1 MPGTRMSRILLLLS
15 ICLLAAPFAFAQ
27 QTGSI
32 SGKVTATDGSTLPG
46 VTVEARSTV
55 LPQPR
60 TTVTS
65 ENGEYRLPLLPP
77 GRYTVTYTLAGM
89 DTVTR
94 SIDVLLNQDNTTN
107 VALGVGAVSESIT
120 VTAEQS
126 LVDTDSTEL
135 KSAVSEQLIEQLP
148 VGQNYRDLI
157 KLAPAVAYSEELVR
171 GPSAGGS
178 GQDNVYN
185 FDGVN
190 VTLPLFGTLA
200 SEASAQDVEQ
210 ISIIKGGAK
219 AMDFNRA
226 GGFLFD
232 SVSKSGTSEFD
243 GMISY
248 QIQNDA
254 LTSDVTTGQ
263 LSTYDRDRAWATLNA
278 GGPVLRDRLFF
289 YGSYYRPTVSD
300 ESSANA
306 YGPTPDYEDTRD
318 EYFGKLTYTPT
329 QSLLFNGSYRHSDRT
344 ELGASIGTREAGTA
358 GAGNE
363 AGLRIGIFEGSWII
377 SNNSFATAR
386 WTDFANETT
395 GRPNNPLDNVG
406 ISTTLGTQLNI
417 NALET
422 LGYFSIPAPI
432 AGNTAFNEFIQ
443 PLINKYGYI
452 DAASGQRTGGGA
464 VGSYFQ
470 FDQNDF
476 FRREAQLNYDV
487 TRGTQVAN
495 DLHFGVQRTVDTEHL
510 LRRSNGWG
518 QITVPGG
525 RTTCP
530 ARVTSCAGQSIFY
543 QAMFQQQSLGSV
555 PVIESEVETLNVEAN
570 DTIRRGN
577 WSYNLGVVL
586 SQDTFFG
593 QGLRENSDTI
603 SGFELAAGNRYKM
616 HQIGFGEQIQPRLGV
631 TYAYNGTDN
640 VYASYARYNPSASSL
655 PRAASWARNLATN
668 INAYF
673 DANGV
678 LIGVDPIAGSAGKLF
693 QEGLRPRTVN
703 EYLIGTSQQ
712 ITSGLSTRVYG
723 RYRFTNHFWE
733 DTNNN
738 ARLLANAP
746 GDIPHELYVAD
757 LPAKLAQIGT
767 GGSNGSYVIAELDG
781 AFTKYF
787 EATAEGDWRSGNF
800 TAKGSYTFSHYY
812 GNFDQDNTTSVNDAN
827 TFIGSSFIGD
837 SAGRQIWDFRYGR
850 LRGDRPHLL
859 KAYGTYQL
867 PWNATVGAFGL
878 YQSGHPWE
886 AWSYEPYVA
895 ITASTSDSS
904 RYAEPAGRR
913 RTPSHQQL
921 DLSYTQNFSIFGGR
935 NFQLAAEVFNVF
947 DKQTGYNPQPA
958 VHAIDFG
965 QFRSF
970 YAPRRIQLAARF
982 YF

>member
-1 MPGTRMSRILLLLS
+1 MPGTRVSRILLLLS
-15 ICLLAAPFAFAQ
+15 LCLLAAPFAFAQ

-32 SGKVTATDGSTLPG
+32 SGRVTATDGSFLPG

-65 ENGEYRLPLLPP
+65 ETGEYRLPLLPV

-94 SIDVLLNQDNTTN
+94 GVDVLLGQDNETS
-107 VALGVGAVSESIT
+107 VALGVGALSENIT
-120 VTAEQS
+120 VTADAS
-126 LVDTDSTEL
+126 LVDTDSTEI
-135 KSAVSEQLIEQLP
+135 KTAVSEQLIQELP

-157 KLAPAVAYSEELVR
+157 KLAPAVTYTEESVR

-200 SEASAQDVEQ
+200 SEAAAHDVEQ
-210 ISIIKGGAK
+210 ISIVKGGAK

-243 GMISY
+243 GMVSY
-248 QIQNDA
+248 QVQNDA
-254 LTSDVTTGQ
+254 LTSDVTSAV
-263 LSTYDRDRAWATLNA
+263 LSNYERDRAWATLNI
-278 GGPVLRDRLFF
+278 GGPILRERLFF
-289 YGSYYRPTVSD
+289 YGSYYRPTVAD
-300 ESSANA
+300 EGSSNV
-306 YGPTPDYEDTRD
+306 YGPTPDYKDTRN

-329 QSLLFNGSYRHSDRT
+329 QSLLFNGSYRDSERT
-344 ELGASIGTREAGTA
+344 ELAASIGQREAGTA
-358 GAGNE
+358 GAGND
-363 AGLRIGIFEGSWII
+363 AGLRIAIFEGSWII
-377 SNNSFATAR
+377 SNNSFATAK

-395 GRPNNPLDNVG
+395 GRPNNPLDVT
-406 ISTTLGTQLNI
+406 ISTALGTRLDLAN
-417 NALET
+417 LPS
-422 LGYFSIPAPI
+422 LGYFSIPARI
-432 AGNTAFNEFIQ
+432 EGNVAFNEFIQ
-443 PLINKYGYI
+443 PLLDRYGYI
-452 DAASGQRTGGGA
+452 HPETGVRTGGGA

-476 FRREAQLNYDV
+476 FREEAQLNYDV
-487 TRGTQVAN
+487 TLGSLLAH
-495 DLHFGVQRTVDTEHL
+495 DLHFGAQRTVDTEHL

-525 RTTCP
+525 RATCP
-530 ARVTSCAGQSIFY
+530 ARVTSCAGQQIFY

-555 PVIESEVETLNVEAN
+555 PVIESEVETINLEVN
-570 DTIRRGN
+570 DTIRWGD
-577 WSYNLGVVL
+577 WSFNVGAVV
-586 SQDTFFG
+586 SQDSYFG
-593 QGLRENSDTI
+593 QGLREADTI
-603 SGFELAAGNRYKM
+603 SGFEAAVGNRYKM
-616 HQIGFGEQIQPRLGV
+616 HEIDFMEQFQPRLGV
-631 TYAYNGTDN
+631 TYAYNGQDN

-655 PRAASWARNLATN
+655 PRAASWARQLAAN

-693 QEGLRPRTVN
+693 QEGIKPRKV
-703 EYLIGTSQQ
+703 EEALIGTSQQ
-712 ITSGLSTRVYG
+712 LTSGLSARLYG
-723 RYRFTNHFWE
+723 RYRHTTRFWE

-738 ARLLANAP
+738 NRFLANAP
-746 GDIPHELYVAD
+746 VGVPRAFYIEN
-757 LPAKLAQIGT
+757 LPEKLAQIGT
-767 GGSNGSYVIAELDG
+767 GGTNNSYVIAELDG
-781 AFTKYF
+781 SFTKYF
-787 EATAEGDWRSGNF
+787 EATTEADWRRGN
-800 TAKGSYTFSHYY
+800 TTLKGSYTFSHYY
-812 GNFDQDNTTSVNDAN
+812 GNFDQDNTTSVNDMN
-827 TFIGSSFIGD
+827 TFVGSSLIAD
-837 SAGRQIWDFRYGR
+837 AAGRQIWDFRYGR

-859 KAYGTYQL
+859 KVYGTYQL
-867 PWNATVGAFGL
+867 PWNATVGAFAL

-886 AWSYEPYVA
+886 HWNYEPYVA
-895 ITASTSDSS
+895 LTSSTIESG

-913 RTPSHQQL
+913 RTPSHTQV
-921 DLSYTQNFSIFGGR
+921 DFSYTQNIGIFGGR
-935 NFQLAAEVFNVF
+935 NFQLAAEVFNLF
-947 DKQTGYNPQPA
+947 DRQTGYNPQPA
-958 VHAIDFG
+958 VHSG
-965 QFRSF
+965 TLGEFRSF

>member
-1 MPGTRMSRILLLLS
+1 MPGTRVSRILLLLS
-15 ICLLAAPFAFAQ
+15 LCLLAAPFAFAQ

-32 SGKVTATDGSTLPG
+32 SGRVTATDGSFLPG

-65 ENGEYRLPLLPP
+65 ETGEYRLPLLPV

-94 SIDVLLNQDNTTN
+94 SVDVLLGQDNETS
-107 VALGVGAVSESIT
+107 VALGVGALSENIT
-120 VTAEQS
+120 VTADAS
-126 LVDTDSTEL
+126 LVDTDSTEI
-135 KSAVSEQLIEQLP
+135 KTAVSEQLIQELP

-157 KLAPAVAYSEELVR
+157 KLAPAVTYTEDAVR
-171 GPSAGGS
+171 GASAGGS

-200 SEASAQDVEQ
+200 SEAAAHDVEQ
-210 ISIIKGGAK
+210 ISILKGGAK

-248 QIQNDA
+248 QVQNDA
-254 LTSDVTTGQ
+254 LTSDVTSAV
-263 LSTYDRDRAWATLNA
+263 LSTYDRDRAWATLNI
-278 GGPVLRDRLFF
+278 GGPILRERLFF
-289 YGSYYRPTVSD
+289 YGSYYRPTVTD
-300 ESSANA
+300 EGSANV
-306 YGPTPDYEDTRD
+306 YGPTPDYEDTRN

-329 QSLLFNGSYRHSDRT
+329 QSLLFNGSYRDSERT
-344 ELGASIGTREAGTA
+344 ELAASIGQREAGSA
-358 GAGNE
+358 GAGND
-363 AGLRIGIFEGSWII
+363 AGLRIAIFEGSWII
-377 SNNSFATAR
+377 SNNSFATAK

-395 GRPNNPLDNVG
+395 GRPNNPLDVT
-406 ISTTLGTQLNI
+406 ISTALGTRLDLTN
-417 NALET
+417 LPS
-422 LGYFSIPAPI
+422 LGYFSVPAPI
-432 AGNTAFNEFIQ
+432 ANNTAFNEFIQ
-443 PLINKYGYI
+443 PLINQYGYVVN
-452 DAASGQRTGGGA
+452 GVRTGGGA

-476 FRREAQLNYDV
+476 FRKEGQLNYDI
-487 TRGTQVAN
+487 TLGSQLAH
-495 DLHFGVQRTVDTEHL
+495 DLHFGAQRTVDTEHL

-530 ARVTSCAGQSIFY
+530 SRVTSCAGQQIFY
-543 QAMFQQQSLGSV
+543 QAQFQQQSLGSV
-555 PVIESEVETLNVEAN
+555 PVIESEVESTNLEIN
-570 DTIRRGN
+570 DTLRWGD
-577 WSYNLGVVL
+577 WSFNVGAVISEDKY
-586 SQDTFFG
+586 FG
-593 QGLRENSDTI
+593 QGLREADTI
-603 SGFELAAGNRYKM
+603 SGFEAAVGNRYKM
-616 HQIGFGEQIQPRLGV
+616 HEIGFEEQFQPRLGV
-631 TYAYNGTDN
+631 TYAYNGQDN

-673 DANGV
+673 DANGL

-693 QEGLRPRTVN
+693 QEGIKPRKV
-703 EYLIGTSQQ
+703 EELLIGTSQQ
-712 ITSGLSTRVYG
+712 VTSGLSARLYG
-723 RYRFTNHFWE
+723 RYRHTTRFWE

-738 ARLLANAP
+738 NRLLANAP
-746 GDIPHELYVAD
+746 VGVPHELYIAN
-757 LPAKLAQIGT
+757 LPEKLAQIGT
-767 GGSNGSYVIAELDG
+767 GGTNNSYVIAELDG
-781 AFTKYF
+781 SFTKYF
-787 EATAEGDWRSGNF
+787 EATTEADWRSGNA
-800 TAKGSYTFSHYY
+800 TVKGSYTYSHYY
-812 GNFDQDNTTSVNDAN
+812 GNFDQDNTTSVNDMN
-827 TFIGSSFIGD
+827 TFIGSSLIAD
-837 SAGRQIWDFRYGR
+837 AAGRQIWDFRYGR

-859 KAYGTYQL
+859 KVYGTYQL
-867 PWNATVGAFGL
+867 PWNASVGAFAL

-886 AWSYEPYVA
+886 HWSYEPYVA
-895 ITASTSDSS
+895 LTASTSDSG

-913 RTPSHQQL
+913 RTPAHTQV
-921 DLSYTQNFSIFGGR
+921 DFSYTQNIGIFGGR

-958 VHAIDFG
+958 VHAVDFG

>member
-1 MPGTRMSRILLLLS
+1 MPGTRVSRILLLLS
-15 ICLLAAPFAFAQ
+15 VCLLAAPFAFAQ

-32 SGKVTATDGSTLPG
+32 SGRVTATDGSFLPG

-65 ENGEYRLPLLPP
+65 ETGEYRLPLLPV

-94 SIDVLLNQDNTTN
+94 SVDVQLGQDNETS
-107 VALGVGAVSESIT
+107 VALGVGALSENIT
-120 VTAEQS
+120 VTADAS
-126 LVDTDSTEL
+126 LVDVDSTEI
-135 KSAVSEQLIEQLP
+135 KTAVSEQLIQELP

-157 KLAPAVAYSEELVR
+157 KLAPAVTYSEETVR
-171 GPSAGGS
+171 GPSAGAS

-200 SEASAQDVEQ
+200 SEAAAHDVEQ

-219 AMDFNRA
+219 AMDFTRA

-232 SVSKSGTSEFD
+232 SVSKSGTSELD

-254 LTSDVTTGQ
+254 LTSEVTSAV
-263 LSTYDRDRAWATLNA
+263 LSTYDRDRAWATLNI
-278 GGPVLRDRLFF
+278 GGPILRERLFF
-289 YGSYYRPTVSD
+289 YGSYYRPTVTD
-300 ESSANA
+300 EGSANV
-306 YGPTPDYEDTRD
+306 YGPTPDYEDTRN

-329 QSLLFNGSYRHSDRT
+329 QTLLFNGSYRDSERT
-344 ELGASIGTREAGTA
+344 ELAASIGQREAGSA

-363 AGLRIGIFEGSWII
+363 AGLRIAIFEGSWII
-377 SNNSFATAR
+377 SNNSFATVK

-395 GRPNNPLDNVG
+395 GRPNNPLDVP
-406 ISTTLGTQLNI
+406 ISTTLGTRLDLANLN
-417 NALET
+417 T
-422 LGYFSIPAPI
+422 LGYFSVPAPI
-432 AGNTAFNEFIQ
+432 ANNAAFNEFIQ
-443 PLINKYGYI
+443 PIINQYGYI
-452 DAASGQRTGGGA
+452 DPNSGARTGGGA

-476 FRREAQLNYDV
+476 FREEMQLNYDV
-487 TRGTQVAN
+487 TIGTLVAH
-495 DLHFGVQRTVDTEHL
+495 DLHFGAQQSTDTEHL

-530 ARVTSCAGQSIFY
+530 ARVTSCAGQQIFY

-555 PVIESEVETLNVEAN
+555 PVIESEVESVNLELN
-570 DTIRRGN
+570 DTIRMGD
-577 WSYNLGVVL
+577 WSFNVGAVL
-586 SQDTFFG
+586 SQDTYFG
-593 QGLRENSDTI
+593 QGLREADTI
-603 SGFELAAGNRYKM
+603 SGYEAAAGNRYEM

-631 TYAYNGTDN
+631 TYAYNGSDN
-640 VYASYARYNPSASSL
+640 VYASYARYNPAASSL

-673 DANGV
+673 DVTGA

-693 QEGLRPRTVN
+693 QDGIKPRTVN
-703 EYLIGTSQQ
+703 EYLVGTSQQ
-712 ITSGLSTRVYG
+712 ITSGLSARLYG
-723 RYRFTNHFWE
+723 RYRYTNHFWE

-746 GDIPHELYVAD
+746 AGIPRELYVAD
-757 LPAKLAQIGT
+757 LPAKLGQIGT
-767 GGSNGSYVIAELDG
+767 GGSNNSYVIAELDG

-787 EATAEGDWRSGNF
+787 EATTEADWRAGNA
-800 TAKGSYTFSHYY
+800 TVKGSYTFSHYY

-827 TFIGSSFIGD
+827 TFVGSSFIGD
-837 SAGRQIWDFRYGR
+837 AAGRQIWDFRYGR

-859 KAYGTYQL
+859 KVYGTYQL

-886 AWSYEPYVA
+886 MWSYEPYVA
-895 ITASTSDSS
+895 LTASTSDSS

-913 RTPSHQQL
+913 RTPSHTQV
-921 DLSYTQNFSIFGGR
+921 DFSYTQNIGVFGGR

-947 DKQTGYNPQPA
+947 DRQTGYNPQPA

>member
-1 MPGTRMSRILLLLS
+1 
-15 ICLLAAPFAFAQ
+15 
-27 QTGSI
+27 
-32 SGKVTATDGSTLPG
+32 
-46 VTVEARSTV
+46 VEARSTV

-60 TTVTS
+60 TTITS
-65 ENGEYRLPLLPP
+65 ETGEYRLPLLPV

-89 DTVTR
+89 DTATR
-94 SIDVLLNQDNTTN
+94 SVDVLLNQDNSVN
-107 VALGVGAVSESIT
+107 AALGVGALSENIT
-120 VTAEQS
+120 VTAQAS
-126 LVDTDSTEL
+126 LIDVDSTEI
-135 KSAVSEQLIEQLP
+135 KTAISEQLIQELP

-200 SEASAQDVEQ
+200 SEAAAHDIEQ
-210 ISIIKGGAK
+210 ISVIKGGAK

-232 SVSKSGTSEFD
+232 SVSKSGTSELD

-254 LTSDVTTGQ
+254 LTSDVKTGS
-263 LSTYDRDRAWATLNA
+263 LATYDRDRAWATLNV
-278 GGPVLRDRLFF
+278 GGPILRERLFF
-289 YGSYYRPTVSD
+289 YGSYYRPTVAD
-300 ESSANA
+300 QSSANA
-306 YGPTPDYEDTRD
+306 YGPTPDYEDTRN

-329 QSLLFNGSYRHSDRT
+329 QSLLFNGSYRDSNRT
-344 ELGASIGTREAGTA
+344 ELGASIGQREAGTA

-377 SNNSFATAR
+377 NNNSFATVK

-395 GRPNNPLDNVG
+395 GRPNNPLDVG
-406 ISTTLGTQLNI
+406 ISTALGTRLDLN
-417 NALET
+417 NLET

-432 AGNTAFNEFIQ
+432 ANNAAFNEFIQ

-452 DAASGQRTGGGA
+452 DPNSGQRTGGGA

-476 FRREAQLNYDV
+476 FRKEMQLNYDI
-487 TRGTQVAN
+487 TIGALVAH
-495 DLHFGVQRTVDTEHL
+495 DLHVGAQRTVDTEHL

-530 ARVTSCAGQSIFY
+530 ARVTSCAGQQIFY
-543 QAMFQQQSLGSV
+543 QAQFQQQSLGSV
-555 PVIESEVETLNVEAN
+555 PVIESEVESVNLELN
-570 DTIRRGN
+570 DTIRWGD
-577 WSYNLGVVL
+577 WSFNAGAVI

-593 QGLRENSDTI
+593 QGLRENSSTL
-603 SGFELAAGNRYKM
+603 SGYEAAVGNRYKM
-616 HQIGFGEQIQPRLGV
+616 HQIDFADQIQPRLGV
-631 TYAYNGTDN
+631 TYAYNGSDN
-640 VYASYARYNPSASSL
+640 VYGSYARYNPASSSL
-655 PRAASWARNLATN
+655 PRAASWARNLAAN

-673 DANGV
+673 DASGV
-678 LIGVDPIAGSAGKLF
+678 LIGVDPIAGSSGKLF
-693 QEGLRPRTVN
+693 VEGIKPRTVN

-712 ITSGLSTRVYG
+712 FTPGLSGRLYG
-723 RYRFTNHFWE
+723 RYRYTNHFWE

-746 GDIPHELYVAD
+746 ADIPHDLYIED
-757 LPAKLAQIGT
+757 LAAKLAQIGS
-767 GGSNGSYVIAELDG
+767 GSTYVIAELDG

-787 EATAEGDWRSGNF
+787 EATAEGDWRSGN
-800 TAKGSYTFSHYY
+800 ANVKGSYTFSHYY

-827 TFIGSSFIGD
+827 VFVGSSFIGD
-837 SAGRQIWDFRYGR
+837 SAGRQLWDFRYGR

-859 KAYGTYQL
+859 KVYGTYQL
-867 PWNATVGAFGL
+867 PWHATVGAFGL

-895 ITASTSDSS
+895 LTASTSDSS

-913 RTPSHQQL
+913 RTPSHQQV
-921 DLSYTQNFSIFGGR
+921 DLSYTQNFSILGGR
-935 NFQLAAEVFNVF
+935 NFQLAAEIFNVF

>member
-1 MPGTRMSRILLLLS
+1 MPGTRVSRYLLLLS
-15 ICLLAAPFAFAQ
+15 LCLLAAPFAFAQ

-32 SGKVTATDGSTLPG
+32 SGRVTATDGSFLPG
-46 VTVEARSTV
+46 VTVEARAIV

-65 ENGEYRLPLLPP
+65 ETGEYRLPLLPV

-94 SIDVLLNQDNTTN
+94 SVDVLLGQDNETS
-107 VALGVGAVSESIT
+107 VALGVGALSENIT
-120 VTAEQS
+120 VTADAS
-126 LVDTDSTEL
+126 LVDTDSTEI
-135 KSAVSEQLIEQLP
+135 KTAVSEQLIQELP

-157 KLAPAVAYSEELVR
+157 KLAPAVTYSEETVR

-200 SEASAQDVEQ
+200 SEAAAHDVEQ
-210 ISIIKGGAK
+210 ISILKGGAK

-232 SVSKSGTSEFD
+232 SVSKSGTSELD
-243 GMISY
+243 GMVSY

-254 LTSDVTTGQ
+254 LTSDVTTGT
-263 LSTYDRDRAWATLNA
+263 LATYDRDRAWATLNI
-278 GGPVLRDRLFF
+278 GGPLLRERLFF
-289 YGSYYRPTVSD
+289 YGSYYRPTVTD

-306 YGPTPDYEDTRD
+306 YGPTPDYEDTRN

-329 QSLLFNGSYRHSDRT
+329 QSLLFNGSYRDSERT
-344 ELGASIGTREAGTA
+344 ELAASIGQREAGTA
-358 GAGNE
+358 GAGND

-377 SNNSFATAR
+377 NNNSFATVK

-395 GRPNNPLDNVG
+395 GRPNNPLDVA
-406 ISTTLGTQLNI
+406 ISTALGTRLDLAN
-417 NALET
+417 LHT

-432 AGNTAFNEFIQ
+432 ANNVAFNEFIQ
-443 PLINKYGYI
+443 PLINQYGYI
-452 DAASGQRTGGGA
+452 DSNTGQRTGGGA

-476 FRREAQLNYDV
+476 FREEIQANYDITV
-487 TRGTQVAN
+487 GSVIAH
-495 DLHFGVQRTVDTEHL
+495 DLHVGAQRTVDTEHL

-530 ARVTSCAGQSIFY
+530 ARVTSCAGQQIFY

-555 PVIESEVETLNVEAN
+555 PVIESEVEVINLELN
-570 DTIRRGN
+570 DTIRYGD
-577 WSYNLGVVL
+577 WSFNVGAVV
-586 SQDTFFG
+586 SQDTYFG
-593 QGLRENSDTI
+593 QGLREADTI
-603 SGFELAAGNRYKM
+603 SGFEAAVGNRYEM
-616 HQIGFGEQIQPRLGV
+616 HKIDFFEQFQPRLGL
-631 TYAYNGTDN
+631 TYAYNGQDS
-640 VYASYARYNPSASSL
+640 VYGSYARYHPSASSL
-655 PRAASWARNLATN
+655 PRAASWARNLAAN

-673 DANGV
+673 DVNGA

-693 QEGLRPRTVN
+693 QEGIKPRKV
-703 EYLIGTSQQ
+703 EELLVGTSQQ
-712 ITSGLSTRVYG
+712 ITSGLSARLYG
-723 RYRFTNHFWE
+723 RYRHTTRFWE

-738 ARLLANAP
+738 NRFLANAP
-746 GDIPHELYVAD
+746 AGVPRAFYVEN
-757 LPAKLAQIGT
+757 LPEKLAQIGT
-767 GGSNGSYVIAELDG
+767 GGTNNSYVIAELDG

-787 EATAEGDWRSGNF
+787 EATTEADWRAGNA
-800 TAKGSYTFSHYY
+800 TVKGSYTFSHYY

-827 TFIGSSFIGD
+827 TFVGSSFIGD
-837 SAGRQIWDFRYGR
+837 AAGRQIWDFRYGR

-859 KAYGTYQL
+859 KVYGTYQL
-867 PWNATVGAFGL
+867 PWNATVGAFAL

-886 AWSYEPYVA
+886 HWSYEPYVA
-895 ITASTSDSS
+895 LTASTSDSS

-913 RTPSHQQL
+913 RTPSHTQV
-921 DLSYTQNFSIFGGR
+921 DVSYTQNIGIFGGR

-947 DKQTGYNPQPA
+947 DRQTGYNPQPA

-965 QFRSF
+965 NFRSF

>member
-1 MPGTRMSRILLLLS
+1 MPGTRVSRILLLIS
-15 ICLLAAPFAFAQ
+15 ICLIAAPFAFAQ

-32 SGKVTATDGSTLPG
+32 SGRVSATDGSFLPG

-65 ENGEYRLPLLPP
+65 ETGEYRLPLLPV
-77 GRYTVTYTLAGM
+77 GRYTVTYSLAGM
-89 DTVTR
+89 DTATR
-94 SIDVLLNQDNTTN
+94 TVNVLLGQDNTTN
-107 VALGVGAVSESIT
+107 VALGVAGVSESIT
-120 VTAEQS
+120 VTADAS
-126 LVDTDSTEL
+126 LVDVDSTEI
-135 KSAVSEQLIEQLP
+135 KTAVSEQLIQELP

-157 KLAPAVAYSEELVR
+157 KLAPAVAYSEETVR

-178 GQDNVYN
+178 GQDNVYQ

-200 SEASAQDVEQ
+200 SEAAAHDVEQ
-210 ISIIKGGAK
+210 ISVIKGGAK

-243 GMISY
+243 GMVSY

-254 LTSDVTTGQ
+254 LTSDVKTGS
-263 LSTYDRDRAWATLNA
+263 LATYDRDQTWVTLNA
-278 GGPVLRDRLFF
+278 GGPIIRERLFF
-289 YGSYYRPTVSD
+289 YGSFYRPTVTD

-306 YGPTPDYEDTRD
+306 YGPTPDYEDTRN

-329 QSLLFNGSYRHSDRT
+329 QSLLFNGSYRDSDRT
-344 ELGASIGTREAGTA
+344 ELAASIGTREAGTA

-363 AGLRIGIFEGSWII
+363 AGLRIAILEGSWII
-377 SNNSFATAR
+377 SNNSFATAK

-395 GRPNNPLDNVG
+395 GRPNNPLDVQ
-406 ISTTLGTQLNI
+406 ISTALGTRLDLSNLQ
-417 NALET
+417 T
-422 LGYFSIPAPI
+422 LGYFTVPVPVP
-432 AGNTAFNEFIQ
+432 GNTAYNEFIQ
-443 PLINKYGYI
+443 PLINQYGYI
-452 DAASGQRTGGGA
+452 DPDTGLRTGGGS

-476 FRREAQLNYDV
+476 FREEAQLNYDITV
-487 TRGTQVAN
+487 GSLVAH
-495 DLHFGVQRTVDTEHL
+495 DLHFGVQRTVDAEHL
-510 LRRSNGWG
+510 IRRSNGWG

-525 RTTCP
+525 RTVCP
-530 ARVTSCAGQSIFY
+530 ARVTSCAGQQIFY
-543 QAMFQQQSLGSV
+543 QARFQQQSLGSI
-555 PVIESEVETLNVEAN
+555 PVIESELETVNFEVN
-570 DTIRRGN
+570 DTIRWN
-577 WSYNLGVVL
+577 DWSFNVGAII

-593 QGLRENSDTI
+593 QGLREADTA
-603 SGFELAAGNRYKM
+603 SGFIAEAGNRYKM

-631 TYAYNGTDN
+631 TYAYNGSDN
-640 VYASYARYNPSASSL
+640 VYASYARYNPAASSL

-673 DANGV
+673 DANGA
-678 LIGVDPIAGSAGKLF
+678 LIGVDPVAGSAGKLF
-693 QEGLRPRTVN
+693 QEGMTPRTVN

-712 ITSGLSTRVYG
+712 ITSGFSARAYG
-723 RYRFTNHFWE
+723 RYRYTNHFWE

-746 GDIPHELYVAD
+746 AGVPRELYIED
-757 LPAKLAQIGT
+757 LPAKLSEIGT
-767 GGSNGSYVIAELDG
+767 GGSNNSYVIAELDG

-787 EATAEGDWRSGNF
+787 EATVESDWRAGN
-800 TAKGSYTFSHYY
+800 ANIRGSYTFSHYY
-812 GNFDQDNTTSVNDAN
+812 GNFDQDNTTTVNDAN
-827 TFIGSSFIGD
+827 TFIGSSFIAD
-837 SAGRQIWDFRYGR
+837 AAGRQIWDFRYGR

-859 KAYGTYQL
+859 KLYGTYQL

-886 AWSYEPYVA
+886 AWSYEPYVHL
-895 ITASTSDSS
+895 TSSTSDAS

-913 RTPSHQQL
+913 RTPAHQQV
-921 DLSYTQNFSIFGGR
+921 DVSYTQNFGVLGR
-935 NFQLAAEVFNVF
+935 NFQIAAEVFNIF

-958 VHAIDFG
+958 VHSGSFG
-965 QFRSF
+965 EFRSF